1 MAAHEEADF
10 ETASQEH
17 LATGARGLTASG
29 SSYVENVYAAFPV
42 FAPLALV
49 WIELDTANTCIDMQ
63 LGMVVSS
70 TPYFSRSSRPAAF

>member
-1 MAAHEEADF
+1 M
-10 ETASQEH
+10 
-17 LATGARGLTASG
+17 
-29 SSYVENVYAAFPV
+29 ENVYAAFPV

-70 TPYFSRSSRPAAF
+70 THAPPVTTAAAF